1 MKQTKIARQT
11 RIKTIFFICLLLA
24 LPILSVFASGET
36 EKVALIL
43 GSQEKYFHR
52 ALARAMLI
60 EGSSQEIDTYVYYIE
75 KDSTLSKI
83 QTSIN
88 EDVAISAFEL
98 ETEAHAQEVNELT
111 SRQTKLSHYFY
122 ENTLLTF
129 PFVSG
134 QIFLY
139 AVPQKPELSI
149 FPWAFVGLQ
158 INELAQTQLE
168 LARKASSKKASGE
181 KTSGEDLHIHVFAA
195 PLEKEF
201 LFQKTL
207 LQSIQSLINENES
220 ISIHR
225 LEDESRNGALRYL
238 ETTKVFQQ
246 ERFSV
251 IALDDEVAI
260 GVGSFLQK
268 NDAKAQERQVI
279 GFGGSEEVRLAIQEN
294 SVDASI
300 VPDYQ
305 DYAKKIITSSQKL
318 QKEITRIRIERQELE
333 TNQSPLAQE
342 YVSFE
347 VIGKD

>member
-1 MKQTKIARQT
+1 MRQT
-11 RIKTIFFICLLLA
+11 RIKTIFLVCLLFF
-24 LPILSVFASGET
+24 LPALSVFASGET

-60 EGSSQEIDTYVYYIE
+60 EGSGQEIDSYVYYIE

-98 ETEAHAQEVNELT
+98 ETETHVQEVNELT

-129 PFVSG
+129 PFISG
-134 QIFLY
+134 QIFLH

-158 INELAQTQLE
+158 IDELAQTQLE
-168 LARKASSKKASGE
+168 LARKTPKETTSDKETSGE
-181 KTSGEDLHIHVFAA
+181 ETSGEDLYIHVFA
-195 PLEKEF
+195 LVSEKES

-207 LQSIQSLINENES
+207 LQSIQNRINENES
-220 ISIHR
+220 IFVHR
-225 LEDESRNGALRYL
+225 LADETRKGVLSYL
-238 ETTKVFQQ
+238 ETTQVFQQ
-246 ERFSV
+246 KRFSV
-251 IALDDEVAI
+251 IALEDEVAI
-260 GVGSFLQK
+260 GVGIFLQK
-268 NDAKAQERQVI
+268 NDANAQERQVI

-318 QKEITRIRIERQELE
+318 QKELARIRIERQELE
-333 TNQSPLAQE
+333 TYQSSLAQE

-347 VIGKD
+347 VIEKD